1 MQVIFDGV
9 LDAIDS
15 LSIPD
20 QETLITVI
28 QKRLSDRRRRE
39 IAANIRQ
46 AQEEYQSG
54 QIFQGTLK
62 EAIAE
67 LEE

>member
-1 MQVIFDGV
+1 MQATFDGV

-28 QKRLSDRRRRE
+28 QKRLSDRRRE
-39 IAANIRQ
+39 IADNIRQ

-54 QIFQGTLK
+54 QIFQGTIQQV
-62 EAIAE
+62 IAE

>member
-1 MQVIFDGV
+1 MQATFDGV

-20 QETLITVI
+20 QETLITVV
-28 QKRLSDRRRRE
+28 QKRLSDRRRE
-39 IAANIRQ
+39 IADNIRQ

-54 QIFQGTLK
+54 QIFQGTIE
-62 EAIAE
+62 EAISE
-67 LEE
+67 LDA

>member
-1 MQVIFDGV
+1 MQATFDGV

-28 QKRLSDRRRRE
+28 QKRLSDRRRE
-39 IAANIRQ
+39 IAVNIRQ

-54 QIFQGTLK
+54 QIFQGTIE

>member
-1 MQVIFDGV
+1 MQATFDGV

-28 QKRLSDRRRRE
+28 QKRLSDRRRE
-39 IAANIRQ
+39 IADNIRQ

-54 QIFQGTLK
+54 QIFQGTIQ
-62 EAIAE
+62 EVIAE

>member
-1 MQVIFDGV
+1 MQATFDGV

-15 LSIPD
+15 LSIPN

-28 QKRLSDRRRRE
+28 QKRLSDRRRE
-39 IAANIRQ
+39 IADNNHQ

-54 QIFQGTLK
+54 QIFQGTIE
-62 EAIAE
+62 EAISE
-67 LEE
+67 LDA

>member
-1 MQVIFDGV
+1 MQATFDGV

-39 IAANIRQ
+39 IAANIR
-46 AQEEYQSG
+46 
-54 QIFQGTLK
+54 
-62 EAIAE
+62 
-67 LEE
+67 

>member
-1 MQVIFDGV
+1 MQVTFDGV

-28 QKRLSDRRRRE
+28 QKRLSDRRRE

-54 QIFQGTLK
+54 QIFQGTLE

>member
-1 MQVIFDGV
+1 MQVTFDGV

-46 AQEEYQSG
+46 AQEDYQSG
-54 QIFQGTLK
+54 QIFQGTLE
-62 EAIAE
+62 EAIVE

>member
-1 MQVIFDGV
+1 MQVTFDGV

-54 QIFQGTLK
+54 QIFQGTLE

>member
-1 MQVIFDGV
+1 MQATFDGV
-9 LDAIDS
+9 LDVIDS

-54 QIFQGTLK
+54 QIFQGTIE